1 MCERMDSRASR
12 LCEEGARILHTVAS
26 PALSVQ
32 ATTPQ
37 ARTRTER
44 CRHASICA
52 WARASLQLAPTPWL
66 RIFRAIPRAL
76 PSKRHRPAQ
85 CTNICIFT
93 DSCLPFSLIELLRK
107 SSAMFGIPVQRP
119 ARHESSGSAPRSHT
133 HTRMPWLPAV
143 WSAPVLLGVQRKI
156 PSQSSAPKSH
166 RDLIRESLWAY
177 ARLHHM
183 GRSSLKGRGSGRV
196 PQSMS

>member
-119 ARHESSGSAPRSHT
+119 ARHESSGSPPRSHT
-133 HTRMPWLPAV
+133 HTHECPGYRLC
-143 WSAPVLLGVQRKI
+143 G
-156 PSQSSAPKSH
+156 
-166 RDLIRESLWAY
+166 
-177 ARLHHM
+177 ARLYCWGSN
-183 GRSSLKGRGSGRV
+183 GRFQANQAHPRAIGT
-196 PQSMS
+196 